1 MMRALLTF
9 LFSVLITMSSLA
21 AGRHA
26 DPALEATLPQTLG
39 GVALT
44 IESQHGTDLNS
55 NSTAFDSFLKELGKS
70 REDFIVASA
79 YASGSLK
86 GAVSSWRVKGAASLS
101 LLPAF
106 KVAIQSSSNI
116 KLTIAEETLSG
127 RTVTRIGEPRQLAQ
141 GPIYV
146 FVKND
151 ILYFVQTSEP
161 ALAEEA
167 ISKLP
172 AL

>member
-1 MMRALLTF
+1 MMKALLAVLF
-9 LFSVLITMSSLA
+9 FILFSMGSLA

-55 NSTAFDSFLKELGKS
+55 NSTAFDAFLKELGKS

-106 KVAIQSSSNI
+106 KMAIQSSSTT
-116 KLTIAEETLSG
+116 KLTIAEEVVSG
-127 RTVTRIGEPRQLAQ
+127 RTVTRIGEAGQLAQ

-146 FVKND
+146 FVKGD

-167 ISKLP
+167 IGKLP
-172 AL
+172 TL

>member
-1 MMRALLTF
+1 MMQALLAVLF
-9 LFSVLITMSSLA
+9 LVLITMGSLA

-39 GVALT
+39 GVALS
-44 IESQHGTDLNS
+44 IESQRGTDLNS
-55 NSTAFDSFLKELGKS
+55 NSAAFDAFLMELGKS

-106 KVAIQSSSNI
+106 KMAIQASSRT
-116 KLTIAEETLSG
+116 KLTIAEEVLSG
-127 RTVTRIGEPRQLAQ
+127 RTVTRIGEPGQLAQ

-161 ALAEEA
+161 SLAEEA
-167 ISKLP
+167 IGKLP
-172 AL
+172 PL